1 MDYTFFS
8 MEEIDLMCCFDT
20 CDRYTLIDQME
31 EIAPYI
37 DDPELLALM
46 EQTLDKIYVI
56 SDREYTELPL
66 FPTWE
71 DDANE
76 LDSL

>member
-8 MEEIDLMCCFDT
+8 MEEVDLMCCFDT
-20 CDRYTLIDQME
+20 CDRYTLIEQME
-31 EIAPYI
+31 EMAPYI

-56 SDREYTELPL
+56 SDREYAELPL

>member
-8 MEEIDLMCCFDT
+8 MEEIDLMWCFDT
-20 CDRYTLIDQME
+20 SDRYMLIEQME

-56 SDREYTELPL
+56 SDREYAELPL

-76 LDSL
+76 LDGL

>member
-20 CDRYTLIDQME
+20 CDRYTLIEQME

-37 DDPELLALM
+37 DDPKLLALM

-56 SDREYTELPL
+56 SDREYAELPL

>member
-8 MEEIDLMCCFDT
+8 MKEIDLMCCFDT
-20 CDRYTLIDQME
+20 CDRYTLIEQME

-37 DDPELLALM
+37 DDPKLLALM

-56 SDREYTELPL
+56 SDREYAELPL